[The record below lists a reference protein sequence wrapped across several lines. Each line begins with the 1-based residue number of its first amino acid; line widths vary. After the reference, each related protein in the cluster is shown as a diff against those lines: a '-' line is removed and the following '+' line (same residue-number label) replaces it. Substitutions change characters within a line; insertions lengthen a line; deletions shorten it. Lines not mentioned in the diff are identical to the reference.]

1 MTALVILGIVF
12 SVLLFWGVPVSFCI
26 GIATLLALFNVTP
39 DIPTAF
45 VISAQRMTSSLDSFT
60 LVAIPLFILAGSMMN
75 TGGIALRL
83 IDFAKVIVGWLPGSL
98 AHISCVA
105 NALFGAISGSAVAS
119 ADASAASRSWRAVVI
134 AQASPERSG
143 STGVSL
149 RNDSHTRSA

>member
-26 GIATLLALFNVTP
+26 GIATLLALFTVTP
-39 DIPTAF
+39 DATTALI
-45 VISAQRMTSSLDSFT
+45 VSAQRMTSSLDSFT

-105 NALFGAISGSAVAS
+105 NALFGAISGSAIVKIIERNVNDPQAMLAELTAFAQS
-119 ADASAASRSWRAVVI
+119 LKAATKA
-134 AQASPERSG
+134 A
-143 STGVSL
+143 
-149 RNDSHTRSA
+149 